1 MVVECKW
8 VKSIGGNAA
17 DFAGVAAFGANVDKV
32 DVVDDPRW
40 TIVSRAGGEVA
51 FVMVVVC
58 EGGDWTA
65 GSAPLIFVVT
75 LRAGGGGGGG
85 LLLVAC
91 RAVFPRSCAGDN

>member
-8 VKSIGGNAA
+8 LKSIGGNAA

-32 DVVDDPRW
+32 NVVDDPRW
-40 TIVSRAGGEVA
+40 TIVSWVNGDVV

-58 EGGDWTA
+58 EGDDWTS
-65 GSAPLIFVVT
+65 GSAPLFFVVS

-85 LLLVAC
+85 LLFVDC
-91 RAVFPRSCAGDN
+91 RAVFPRRCGGNN